1 MAVPIGIGNWVSTSG
16 FRHLCLPPLVLMA
29 REHYGE
35 LAFAMQCS
43 LVMQRIKLSK
53 VERVTKKGGMASKG
67 VPGGEQGAKRQ
78 HIGVKLLFIH

>member
-1 MAVPIGIGNWVSTSG
+1 
-16 FRHLCLPPLVLMA
+16 MA

-53 VERVTKKGGMASKG
+53 VERMTKKRGMAAKG
-67 VPGGEQGAKRQ
+67 DKEGRVAEEENKEPKGNTLEYNYCSYIEIPSSR
-78 HIGVKLLFIH
+78 VKLGKV

>member
-1 MAVPIGIGNWVSTSG
+1 M
-16 FRHLCLPPLVLMA
+16 PPLVLMA

-67 VPGGEQGAKRQ
+67 DKEGRMAQEENKEPKGNTLE
-78 HIGVKLLFIH
+78 